1 MAVADMAD
9 NADHNLHIDGFP
21 VNGMSMLLHSS
32 VYVLCCMVRAVTWS
46 KDIVNCCFPPLFSV
60 CHSRLQNSICAAP
73 SVEGQI
79 ELITPSGGV

>member
-1 MAVADMAD
+1 MAIADMAD

-46 KDIVNCCFPPLFSV
+46 KDIVNVFPLCLVFATAGCKIRFV
-60 CHSRLQNSICAAP
+60 LHLLLKDRLN
-73 SVEGQI
+73 
-79 ELITPSGGV
+79 